1 MDSIQAWTQVRK
13 DYLNGVEGTYPDG
26 LDVSTARQQ
35 LGVLGGAAFDAVQQM
50 KIDQDNRAAATQ
62 ALVGFVVDI
71 GLAAVPG
78 GGKISSLVAGDLKSA
93 FGNNPAVDRLID
105 QALSSGD
112 TLSASAVDQLKS
124 DIAGALDDQQ
134 ADLALLRTDAS
145 HFVTDAVIS
154 GLSGG
159 SQADGGQ
166 SHRDI
171 VEGHIQNV
179 QDDIRDN
186 RS

>member
-1 MDSIQAWTQVRK
+1 MLASMNCAP
-13 DYLNGVEGTYPDG
+13 E
-26 LDVSTARQQ
+26 TAVMV
-35 LGVLGGAAFDAVQQM
+35 GDDAE
-50 KIDQDNRAAATQ
+50 
-62 ALVGFVVDI
+62 
-71 GLAAVPG
+71 
-78 GGKISSLVAGDLKSA
+78 
-93 FGNNPAVDRLID
+93 
-105 QALSSGD
+105 
-112 TLSASAVDQLKS
+112 S